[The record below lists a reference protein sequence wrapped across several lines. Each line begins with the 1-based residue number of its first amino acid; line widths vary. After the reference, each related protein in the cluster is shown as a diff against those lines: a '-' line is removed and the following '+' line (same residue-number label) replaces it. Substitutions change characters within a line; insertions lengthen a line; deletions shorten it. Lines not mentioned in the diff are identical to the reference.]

1 MQWTLAKL
9 AEEFFKVIEITNA
22 KNTVDNYKRYIRG
35 FIKSTRNK
43 ALSKLKPLDLLK
55 WGKTWH
61 RIQAV
66 QRLFGWAVNEADI
79 LKRNPFKTVKKPR
92 PGERRRVLSRLQVVS
107 ILRNTDRHFR
117 NFLLCMRETIAR
129 PQEVRAFRWESLHTP
144 TSGIKLADALCDGSA
159 FFSLEEYKG
168 RERRKDPSK
177 PRVILLTPRLG
188 RLLARLASK
197 CKKLQGEIF
206 RNSRGKPWTSNA
218 VRCRMRRLR
227 KKLGLGADYRGEQIV
242 AYTFRHTQATEAVVR
257 GIRDR
262 MLAELMGHTSTRTT
276 ARYQHLETDH
286 LREAFQQFSRKP
298 KRKPKGTDDKP
309 EDPRVDR

>member
-1 MQWTLAKL
+1 MQWTLSKL

-22 KNTVDNYKRYIRG
+22 KNTVDNYKRYILG

-66 QRLFGWAVNEADI
+66 QRLFGWAVNEAEVI
-79 LKRNPFKTVKKPR
+79 KKNPFKTVKKPR
-92 PGERRRVLSRLQVVS
+92 PGERRRVLSRHQVVN

-117 NFLLCMRETIAR
+117 QFLLCMRETIAR

-144 TSGIKLADALCDGSA
+144 TSDTKLVDALRHGSA
-159 FFSLEEYKG
+159 FFSLEDYKG

-177 PRVILLTPRLG
+177 PCVILLTQRLG
-188 RLLARLASK
+188 RLLARLASRR
-197 CKKLQGEIF
+197 KKLQGEIF
-206 RNSRGKPWTSNA
+206 RNSKGKPWTSNA

-227 KKLGLGADYRGEQIV
+227 KKLGLGPDYRGEQIV
-242 AYTFRHTQATEAVVR
+242 AYTFRHTQATEAAAR

-262 MLAELMGHTSTRTT
+262 ILAELMGHTSTRTT
-276 ARYQHLETDH
+276 ARYQHLDTDH
-286 LREAFQQFSRKP
+286 LREAFDKFNRKP
-298 KRKPKGTDDKP
+298 KRKPKLTDGQP
-309 EDPRVDR
+309 ENP